1 MTYWATLW
9 YAGAVVLQLGYEGQT
24 LNDCEVLTQAMLI
37 DIERSYSD
45 PAKID
50 DLMLS
55 LFPTNEFSVTCEEQ
69 MLEIDERY
77 AE

>member
-1 MTYWATLW
+1 LTYWATLW

-24 LNDCEVLTQAMLI
+24 QYECEVLAEAMRI
-37 DIERSYSD
+37 DIERSYAD

-50 DLMLS
+50 DLALS

>member
-1 MTYWATLW
+1 LTYWATLW